1 MESPLIA
8 SKNKHNL
15 LILQGPTKRSSVK
28 KDVLPSFNI
37 YERFLFHLLALKFME
52 IFWNL
57 HFELSFADALLH
69 MPKFAP
75 MFRKLLNDKDKM
87 IELTKTPVNEN
98 CSAVILKKFPE
109 KLGDPGRFLIPC
121 DFPEMNECLAL
132 ADLGASIN
140 LMPLFIWKELSLP
153 ALTKTRMILELA
165 DRTISTPTGIA
176 EDVFVKVRT
185 FFFPADFVVVD
196 YVADPRVP
204 LILGRPFLRTAR
216 ALIDV
221 HSEQMTLRHDDQPM
235 TFKVGDTK
243 TFSYNIIES
252 VNRVDIIDIVC
263 QEYVQEVLK
272 IYESGNPT
280 SPSDLMIDSRSPS
293 FTPFGG
299 SDFLMEEIDA
309 FLKHD
314 DSIPPGV
321 DDIYDS
327 EEDTVY
333 LEKLLSVINSD
344 SNLPPSPV
352 CEINVPEKIKSSC
365 EDPPDLELKD
375 LPSHLEYAFLEGND
389 KLPVIIAKNL
399 KDEDKTALIKVLKS
413 HKHAIAWNISDIKG
427 IDPHPWVS
435 PVHCVPKKGGI
446 TVVKNEENE
455 LIPTR
460 LVTGWRVCIDYRKLN
475 DATRKDHFPLP
486 FMDQMLERLAGNEYY
501 CFLDGFSGYFQIPI
515 DPLDQEKTTFTCP
528 YGTFAYRRMP
538 FGLCNAPGT
547 FQRCMVAIF
556 HDMIEK
562 TMEVFMDDFSV
573 FGDSFSSC
581 LSHLDK
587 MLQRCEDTN
596 LVLNWEKCHFMVK
609 EGIVLGHKIS
619 KSGIEV
625 DKAKVDVIA
634 KLPHPTTVKGIRS
647 FLGHAGFYRRFIQDF
662 SKIARPMTH
671 LLEKETP
678 FIFSKECIEAFET
691 LKMKLTQAPIL
702 VAPDWDLPFEIMCD
716 ASDFAVGA
724 VLGQRKTKHFQP
736 IHYASKTMTEAQAH
750 YTTTEKELLAVV
762 YAFEKFWPYL
772 VLSKSIV
779 YTDHSALKYLLA
791 KQDAKPR
798 LLRWI
803 LLLQEFD
810 VVIRDKKGAENL
822 AADHL
827 SRLENPHQSEL
838 EKKEVTFHGDD
849 NAQWFADFA
858 NYHAVDFVIKWMSSQ
873 QKRKYF
879 KDVKHYFWDDP
890 FLFKICVDQVIRRCV
905 SGQEAFDILKACHSG
920 PTGGHYGANY
930 TAKKIFDS
938 GFYWPTIYKD
948 AHDFGID
955 FMGPFPSS
963 RGNKYILVAVDYLS
977 KWVEAK
983 ALPTNDARVVCK
995 FLKSL
1000 FARFGAPRAIISDRG
1015 THFCNDQF
1023 AKVMLKYGVTH
1034 RLSTAYHPQT
1044 SGQVEVSNRGLKRIL
1059 ERTVG
1064 ENRASW
1070 SDKLDDALWA
1080 FRTAYKTPIGCTPY
1094 KLVYGKACHL
1104 PIELEHKAYW
1114 ALKHTNFDI
1123 KTAGDHRK
1131 VQLNELNELRDHAYE
1146 NSLIYKEKTKRIHDS
1161 KIKNRVFNV
1170 SDRVLL
1176 FNSRLKIFSGK
1187 LKTRW
1192 SGPFTVTQVFP
1203 YGTVELSQN
1212 SGPNF
1217 KVNGHRLKH
1226 YFGGDVPQLDCP
1238 DCEDSRALSFVFHP
1252 QEFHILSFILGIQKT
1267 DITQKDE
1274 KQSQKRQNRARNGKD
1289 KVKSKPK
1296 SVKAKKSTRKSTP
1309 TNSKVNQV
1317 KKIQREGLKL
1327 PNLKLYYKNKKTR
1340 AELANWVKYNFRG
1353 QSCQAPEVVS

>member
-1 MESPLIA
+1 MF
-8 SKNKHNL
+8 
-15 LILQGPTKRSSVK
+15 SVK
-28 KDVLPSFNI
+28 V
-37 YERFLFHLLALKFME
+37 
-52 IFWNL
+52 
-57 HFELSFADALLH
+57 
-69 MPKFAP
+69 
-75 MFRKLLNDKDKM
+75 
-87 IELTKTPVNEN
+87 
-98 CSAVILKKFPE
+98 
-109 KLGDPGRFLIPC
+109 G
-121 DFPEMNECLAL
+121 
-132 ADLGASIN
+132 
-140 LMPLFIWKELSLP
+140 
-153 ALTKTRMILELA
+153 
-165 DRTISTPTGIA
+165 
-176 EDVFVKVRT
+176 T
-185 FFFPADFVVVD
+185 FFFSCRFVVVD
-196 YVADPRVP
+196 TLP
-204 LILGRPFLRTAR
+204 ILGFPNRRKTFFETVD

-221 HSEQMTLRHDDQPM
+221 HVIRL
-235 TFKVGDTK
+235 
-243 TFSYNIIES
+243 YES
-252 VNRVDIIDIVC
+252 DVIDIAC
-263 QEYVQEVLK
+263 EEYVQEYL
-272 IYESGNPT
+272 
-280 SPSDLMIDSRSPS
+280 
-293 FTPFGG
+293 
-299 SDFLMEEIDA
+299 EISE
-309 FLKHD
+309 KN
-314 DSIPPGV
+314 SIPPGV

-327 EEDTVY
+327 EGDTVY
-333 LEKLLSVINSD
+333 LEELLSVVYTD
-344 SNLPPSPV
+344 
-352 CEINVPEKIKSSC
+352 
-365 EDPPDLELKD
+365 
-375 LPSHLEYAFLEGND
+375 
-389 KLPVIIAKNL
+389 
-399 KDEDKTALIKVLKS
+399 
-413 HKHAIAWNISDIKG
+413 
-427 IDPHPWVS
+427 
-435 PVHCVPKKGGI
+435 
-446 TVVKNEENE
+446 
-455 LIPTR
+455 R
-460 LVTGWRVCIDYRKLN
+460 RRVCIDYRKLN

-762 YAFEKFWPYL
+762 YAFEKFRPYL

-798 LLRWI
+798 LLRPLI
-803 LLLQEFD
+803 
-810 VVIRDKKGAENL
+810 VT
-822 AADHL
+822 L
-827 SRLENPHQSEL
+827 S
-838 EKKEVTFHGDD
+838 
-849 NAQWFADFA
+849 A
-858 NYHAVDFVIKWMSSQ
+858 
-873 QKRKYF
+873 
-879 KDVKHYFWDDP
+879 
-890 FLFKICVDQVIRRCV
+890 
-905 SGQEAFDILKACHSG
+905 
-920 PTGGHYGANY
+920 
-930 TAKKIFDS
+930 
-938 GFYWPTIYKD
+938 
-948 AHDFGID
+948 
-955 FMGPFPSS
+955 
-963 RGNKYILVAVDYLS
+963 
-977 KWVEAK
+977 
-983 ALPTNDARVVCK
+983 
-995 FLKSL
+995 
-1000 FARFGAPRAIISDRG
+1000 
-1015 THFCNDQF
+1015 
-1023 AKVMLKYGVTH
+1023 
-1034 RLSTAYHPQT
+1034 AYHPQT

-1170 SDRVLL
+1170 GDRVLL

-1226 YFGGDVPQLDCP
+1226 YFGGDIPTEDFP
-1238 DCEDSRALSFVFHP
+1238 DCEDSRARSIHKSFTSSA
-1252 QEFHILSFILGIQKT
+1252 SFWESSIQ
-1267 DITQKDE
+1267 I
-1274 KQSQKRQNRARNGKD
+1274 
-1289 KVKSKPK
+1289 
-1296 SVKAKKSTRKSTP
+1296 
-1309 TNSKVNQV
+1309 
-1317 KKIQREGLKL
+1317 
-1327 PNLKLYYKNKKTR
+1327 
-1340 AELANWVKYNFRG
+1340 
-1353 QSCQAPEVVS
+1353 